1 MVHQQVTRLKDFGVY
16 HRLEKYFKEQ
26 LHTLLERNEYN
37 PRNINQ
43 RHALAYVFL
52 PKIQRECDAF
62 VDLWNSHRIRSQNN
76 LELTNGIPHQ
86 MFSFLE
92 QYGGTQNIIP
102 VTTQF
107 LQELSTQSA
116 LSIDNRSIVYDFMDE
131 EFLKNCEHFP
141 SDPIEIPSNEA
152 IDAYRFLKYKLRI

>member
-1 MVHQQVTRLKDFGVY
+1 M
-16 HRLEKYFKEQ
+16 
-26 LHTLLERNEYN
+26 
-37 PRNINQ
+37 NQ

-52 PKIQRECDAF
+52 STIQRECDTF

-76 LELTNGIPHQ
+76 LELTNGIPNH

-92 QYGGTQNIIP
+92 QYGGTQNVIP

-116 LSIDNRSIVYDFMDE
+116 LSVDNRSTVYDFMDE
-131 EFLKNCEHFP
+131 EFLRNCEHFP
-141 SDPIEIPSNEA
+141 SDPIEIPSNET